1 MDYRMHAP
9 RHTTYIPRYS
19 CTAHLSPG
27 NIKSRGHDISKQE
40 VIKRGQ
46 LQDNVFEEVGSLLH
60 FVRWKHIQGYRNN

>member
-46 LQDNVFEEVGSLLH
+46 LQDNVFCIL
-60 FVRWKHIQGYRNN
+60 